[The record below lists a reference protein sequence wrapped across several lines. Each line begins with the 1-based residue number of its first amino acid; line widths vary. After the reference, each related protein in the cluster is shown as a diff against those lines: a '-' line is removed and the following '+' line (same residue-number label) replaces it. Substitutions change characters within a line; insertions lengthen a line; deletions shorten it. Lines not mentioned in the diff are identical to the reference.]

1 MIEWIMEEQ
10 NLRDKISKIK
20 DWLGKSSINFFG
32 LPMSGKD
39 TVGERLATDLGAK
52 FLSSGIIIRAYEAEQ
67 NAHMTENGQL
77 IPTNVFYDIILPYFS
92 RDELKK
98 NSLVLSS
105 VGRWFPEED
114 KVMEA
119 AKQGGHEIK
128 AVILLDL
135 SEVEV
140 KKRFEAAKELNDRGE
155 RADDANLE
163 IFEIRIKEFQEKTV
177 PVLKHYEELGL
188 LIKVSAMGSREVV
201 YNSVVKALTDFIEK
215 KK

>member
-1 MIEWIMEEQ
+1 MVELIMEEQ

-201 YNSVVKALTDFIEK
+201 YNSVVNALTDFIEK